1 MKKQE
6 DSALKVLALV
16 SAFAFQMILLIGG
29 FVFIGLT
36 IDRNLD
42 TSPFMV
48 IIFGLLGIVIGI
60 FRLIKT
66 ASDMEEKNGK
76 D

>member
-29 FVFIGLT
+29 FVFLGII
-36 IDRNLD
+36 IDRTLN
-42 TSPFMV
+42 TAPFMV
-48 IIFGLLGIVIGI
+48 IILGLLGIVVGI
-60 FRLIKT
+60 VRLIKT
-66 ASDMEEKNGK
+66 ASDMEE
-76 D
+76 

>member
-6 DSALKVLALV
+6 DGALKVLALV

-48 IIFGLLGIVIGI
+48 IIFGLLGIAIGI